1 MAKEYTKK
9 QLWEL
14 YNKLP
19 PTLKEVV
26 FSGKAAETIYNVC
39 EKNDIN
45 RISDL
50 TRYVQDVLL
59 GILKP
64 DEFQATIRTGLGIE
78 KDVAKKVAQEIN
90 RFIFYP
96 VKGSLEEL
104 YNMEITPPAQ
114 TKAPGPITEKKST
127 TPKRKDTYRE
137 PVQ

>member
-26 FSGKAAETIYNVC
+26 FSEKAAETIYNVC
-39 EKNDIN
+39 EKNNID
-45 RISDL
+45 RISSL
-50 TRYVQDVLL
+50 TRYIQDVLL
-59 GILKP
+59 GILRP
-64 DEFQATIRTGLGIE
+64 SEFQATIETGLGLK
-78 KDVAKKVAQEIN
+78 KDVTKKVAQEIH

-96 VKGSLEEL
+96 VKSSLEEL
-104 YNMEITPPAQ
+104 YSMEIASPTQ
-114 TKAPGPITEKKST
+114 MKTPGPVEKKPKPS
-127 TPKRKDTYRE
+127 KRKDSYRE

>member
-26 FSGKAAETIYNVC
+26 FSEKAAETIYNVC
-39 EKNDIN
+39 EKNDID

-64 DEFQATIRTGLGIE
+64 DEFQTTIGTGLGIE
-78 KDVAKKVAQEIN
+78 KDVAEKVAQEIN

-96 VKGSLEEL
+96 IKGSLEEL
-104 YNMEITPPAQ
+104 YNMDITPPAQ
-114 TKAPGPITEKKST
+114 MKAPGPIEKKPKPS
-127 TPKRKDTYRE
+127 KRKDSYRE